1 MKYLK
6 ITVVLFAL
14 IIGLYACGSRT
25 ENPKPSFHSK
35 DTIAATE
42 ADTAPATTN
51 ESHNNVPIDD
61 PIFDR
66 LEVRC
71 KESNLCTMHYMSLPR
86 KQFKTVHGTI
96 PACPKAVS
104 IP

>member
-6 ITVVLFAL
+6 ITVGLFAL
-14 IIGLYACGSRT
+14 IIGLYACGIRT
-25 ENPKPSFHSK
+25 ENPKPSFQSK

-71 KESNLCTMHYMSLPR
+71 KEIESLYHKTLLFRSPKLGINFYGCTLRCPLSL
-86 KQFKTVHGTI
+86 
-96 PACPKAVS
+96 
-104 IP
+104 

>member
-25 ENPKPSFHSK
+25 ENPKPSFQSK
-35 DTIAATE
+35 DTIA
-42 ADTAPATTN
+42 TT
-51 ESHNNVPIDD
+51 IT
-61 PIFDR
+61 FR
-66 LEVRC
+66 LMALYLTVL
-71 KESNLCTMHYMSLPR
+71 KSGVKKSNLCTMHYMSLPR
-86 KQFKTVHGTI
+86 KQCQTVHGTI

>member
-25 ENPKPSFHSK
+25 ENPKPSFQSK
-35 DTIAATE
+35 DTIAPQKRILLRQPQMKAIIT
-42 ADTAPATTN
+42 
-51 ESHNNVPIDD
+51 
-61 PIFDR
+61 FR
-66 LEVRC
+66 LMTLYLTVL
-71 KESNLCTMHYMSLPR
+71 KSGVKKSNLCTMHYMSLPR
-86 KQFKTVHGTI
+86 KQCQTVHGTI